1 MLPRGTFAQ
10 RMRFNA
16 GVFVLVRRFFSIGHL
31 RDGTAVTMRI
41 LVKMVAQCWKPRQPE
56 PGLQC
61 KAAIVPQPSVG
72 THHFMRPAIALLHR
86 KKDFHRGSAANAEI
100 GFCMQG
106 GHCPWWHSLGA
117 MPAIRGM
124 RRKGLWCGR
133 LRVGIDRNCSFQGQV
148 SGQVSGPGQVWPDT
162 GQIGFAPSDRRSGT
176 ASRRLAK
183 QRLYRSFTK
192 SPYRVHTRGRARAG
206 DASEGCTD
214 RAAAPSAG
222 DAAR

>member
-1 MLPRGTFAQ
+1 MLPRGTCTQ

-31 RDGTAVTMRI
+31 RVGTAVTMRI

-72 THHFMRPAIALLHR
+72 THQFMRPAIAAPAS
-86 KKDFHRGSAANAEI
+86 KKAFHRGSAANAEI

-106 GHCPWWHSLGA
+106 GHSPWRHSLGA

-124 RRKGLWCGR
+124 RRKGLSRRR
-133 LRVGIDRNCSFQGQV
+133 LR
-148 SGQVSGPGQVWPDT
+148 
-162 GQIGFAPSDRRSGT
+162 
-176 ASRRLAK
+176 
-183 QRLYRSFTK
+183 
-192 SPYRVHTRGRARAG
+192 
-206 DASEGCTD
+206 SE
-214 RAAAPSAG
+214 
-222 DAAR
+222 